1 MVWAAPHFDHIA
13 GELHDR
19 LEGRVF
25 VAHNAAF
32 DWRFVSTELSEAMGQ
47 VPDVARLCT
56 VRLTRT
62 LVPRLRRRNLDAVSA
77 HFEVVIHQRHR
88 AYGDALATRAG
99 APPPA
104 GRCHS
109 TRGGRSGG
117 PVVVG
122 SASAPAQP
130 PGRSRHG
137 GSWADVP
144 PGGGVLSAPVA
155 SIAELPLVRSTKVG
169 RIRIH
174 ALEAG
179 LQRLDGGA
187 MFGIVPKPLW
197 EKRIGADER
206 NRITLALRCLL
217 VETPGAL
224 VLVDSGIGNKE
235 DEKFREIYGVENEGH
250 PTRVEDALRA
260 AGFAPED
267 VDVVLS
273 THLHFDHAGGNTMRD
288 DNGTI
293 VPTFPRARYLV
304 QRGELEFAR
313 RKNERIR
320 ASYPMHNIEPVVSA
334 GLQDLV
340 EGETEV
346 TEGLRVLPTP
356 RPHAPAP
363 VRAGAERRGDGVL
376 PRRRLSHLRTPAAA
390 VDHGLRRRAAGD
402 ARVQA
407 FPVGA
412 RPRRELAAGVRARSG
427 RAVGSAR
434 PERGEADPA
443 SGRAGDRRGA
453 LTR

>member
-1 MVWAAPHFDHIA
+1 M
-13 GELHDR
+13 
-19 LEGRVF
+19 
-25 VAHNAAF
+25 
-32 DWRFVSTELSEAMGQ
+32 
-47 VPDVARLCT
+47 
-56 VRLTRT
+56 
-62 LVPRLRRRNLDAVSA
+62 
-77 HFEVVIHQRHR
+77 
-88 AYGDALATRAG
+88 
-99 APPPA
+99 
-104 GRCHS
+104 
-109 TRGGRSGG
+109 
-117 PVVVG
+117 
-122 SASAPAQP
+122 
-130 PGRSRHG
+130 
-137 GSWADVP
+137 
-144 PGGGVLSAPVA
+144 
-155 SIAELPLVRSTKVG
+155 RSTKVG

-187 MFGIVPKPLW
+187 MFGVVPKPLW

-356 RPHAPAP
+356 GHTPQHQS
-363 VRAGAERRGDGVL
+363 VLVQSDGETACFLADVCPTSAHL
-376 PRRRLSHLRTPAAA
+376 PLPWIMGYDVEPLVTLESKRSLW
-390 VDHGLRRRAAGD
+390 
-402 ARVQA
+402 
-407 FPVGA
+407 
-412 RPRRELAAGVRARSG
+412 ERARAESWLLVFEHDPVVPWG
-427 RAVGSAR
+427 RLDPSEER
-434 PERGEADPA
+434 PTLLPVAPEIGEER
-443 SGRAGDRRGA
+443 
-453 LTR
+453 